1 MKFKKIYLIGIAI
14 GLVLIALDI
23 LYFLKTR
30 WFFSFLIV
38 AINIGWLQ
46 IWLDFFKEIR
56 RQKEIESRF
65 LQFVR
70 SLVGTVKSGVSIPS
84 SIIQISD
91 EDYGELT
98 PYVRKLR
105 NQIEWGITIQDALI
119 NLGNDTS
126 NPIIKRAI
134 SIVIEAEKSG
144 GDMEDVLD
152 SVTKSIVDIKKM
164 KEERKASVFSQIV
177 QGYIVFFIFIVIML
191 VLQLYLFP
199 QIKEVG
205 LIGGLAGTEFATG
218 VIGSSE
224 SVNLDYIFFG
234 LILVQ
239 GFFAGIMIGKFSEG
253 TIKQGLLHSLI
264 LMTSAALIITTVKGG
279 I

>member
-1 MKFKKIYLIGIAI
+1 MKFKKIYFIGIAI
-14 GLVLIALDI
+14 GLLLIVLDI
-23 LYFLKTR
+23 LYFLKAR
-30 WFFSFLIV
+30 WFLSFLIV

-119 NLGNDTS
+119 NLGHGTN
-126 NPIIKRAI
+126 NPKLTRAI
-134 SIVIEAEKSG
+134 SIVI
-144 GDMEDVLD
+144 
-152 SVTKSIVDIKKM
+152 
-164 KEERKASVFSQIV
+164 
-177 QGYIVFFIFIVIML
+177 
-191 VLQLYLFP
+191 
-199 QIKEVG
+199 
-205 LIGGLAGTEFATG
+205 
-218 VIGSSE
+218 
-224 SVNLDYIFFG
+224 
-234 LILVQ
+234 
-239 GFFAGIMIGKFSEG
+239 
-253 TIKQGLLHSLI
+253 
-264 LMTSAALIITTVKGG
+264 
-279 I
+279 